1 VPVIPASPPAA
12 PAWVNPARHPVLVRG
27 ALPAAGRLQ
36 VVVSRG
42 GRIAHRSAPIAAGA
56 GPAVVRW
63 RGGGARRDGRY
74 EVGLRDVTTGTPAGP
89 ARTVLVDVHAPRV
102 RIAVPP
108 LALPRP
114 GSPLALR
121 VADVAPGRV
130 ALRAVVTDRDGRRR
144 ALGGWR
150 RWRGRT
156 TAAAL
161 LSQLR
166 SLGAAGPLRVSVV
179 ARDGAGNVAESPAAW
194 VDPAP
199 AATPPLV
206 VVRRVATRRPWV
218 ALTFDDGYDA
228 AAIDAILDTLERT
241 GTPATLCFNAVNASR
256 WSAALRARIRHD
268 AATGLVEICSHGY
281 GHRTGAG
288 TGEAA
293 ARADLAANVTWDRVA
308 GVSSLPLYR
317 PPYGAHGAGIDAA
330 AHALGYRYLLLW
342 SVDTRDWSGPPVPA
356 VVDSA
361 GGARPG
367 DIVLQHAI
375 GVSAA
380 ALPGIISRLRGRGL
394 VPVRVDELLAAGRP
408 RAD

>member
-1 VPVIPASPPAA
+1 VPVIPASPPATA
-12 PAWVNPARHPVLVRG
+12 AWVNPARRPVELRG

-36 VVVSRG
+36 VVVSRE
-42 GRIAHRSAPIAAGA
+42 GRIVHRSAPLEA
-56 GPAVVRW
+56 GPGPVAVRW
-63 RGGGARRDGRY
+63 RGGGAGRDGRY
-74 EVGLRDVTTGTPAGP
+74 EVGLREVPAGIPAGP
-89 ARTVLVDVHAPRV
+89 ARTVLVDVHPPEARLV
-102 RIAVPP
+102 VPP

-114 GSPLALR
+114 GPALALR
-121 VADVAPGRV
+121 VTDRAAGRV
-130 ALRAVVTDRDGRRR
+130 AVRAVVAERDGRRR

-150 RWRGRT
+150 RWRGRPT
-156 TAAAL
+156 TAAL
-161 LSQLR
+161 LAQLR
-166 SLGAAGPLRVSVV
+166 SLHAAGPLRVSVV

-199 AATPPLV
+199 TAAPPLA

-228 AAIDAILDTLERT
+228 AAIDSILSTLERT
-241 GTPATLCFNAVNASR
+241 GTPATLCFNAVNAPR
-256 WSAALRARIRHD
+256 WSAALRARIRRD

-288 TGEAA
+288 TDEAT
-293 ARADLAANVTWDRVA
+293 ARADLAANATWDRIA

-330 AHALGYRYLLLW
+330 AHALGYRYELLW
-342 SVDTRDWSGPPVPA
+342 SIDTRDWSGPPVSA
-356 VVDSA
+356 VVASA
-361 GGARPG
+361 TAARPG

-380 ALPGIISRLRGRGL
+380 ALPGIIAGLHGRGL
-394 VPVRVDELLAAGRP
+394 VPVRVDDLLAAGIP
-408 RAD
+408 RAG